1 MTPEEFVQHV
11 GKVAAAVGWQ
21 AGVGASETAGMII
34 SCLLARPEL
43 VQRFIDEGSGL
54 LVSGEIGPENGCLTF
69 HRADGKVTTPEEL
82 RGARLAR
89 KLLIDAG
96 ATPRSDSNFCCVP
109 RPRYASE
116 RCAGTDSK

>member
-96 ATPRSDSNFCCVP
+96 ATPP
-109 RPRYASE
+109 AS
-116 RCAGTDSK
+116 